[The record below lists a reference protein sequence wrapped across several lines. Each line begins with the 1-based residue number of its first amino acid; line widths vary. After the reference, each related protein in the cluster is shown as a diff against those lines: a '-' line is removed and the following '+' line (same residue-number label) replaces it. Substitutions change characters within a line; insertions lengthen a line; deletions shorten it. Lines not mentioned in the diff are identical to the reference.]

1 MTNKLLILG
10 AGADRTNGI
19 EFPMA
24 NTLLPAIT
32 QYLEGDG
39 KAVDEALRD
48 ALPGLRFKFIR
59 LINHAIDNLTN
70 REIGEL
76 KSVISR
82 VQVVVDGITDDDSIV
97 KKQGLLIIRLF
108 NKLVGVA
115 TESQI
120 DDITFNLIKDVFPEN
135 AHDIDSHDS
144 IVDIHKLPLSE
155 TFKSIFKITL
165 KQSLTTNSNDV
176 ANALGMDMLDV
187 EKLLID
193 KFLGFYNNKNSE
205 IKNYIYISWCLWAF
219 LVHRQEKVLEAYGT
233 TPLPFYGNIPTDI
246 KAITLNYTSFLENTL
261 GRDNCVY
268 FHGGLAEYVRM
279 DTRDLIPI
287 ENISGCDP
295 AQLIKDEIA
304 PNIAVTDENT
314 ENQRH
319 VIPALVPPLRL
330 KPILSHKYIDLWHK
344 ASEWVNLADKI
355 VVVGYSF
362 NAADEHFN
370 DIMRVNHGKKF
381 DVVGPAVHD
390 QAFIVRIEKVLGV
403 PSGNWTN
410 CNVQNLPSKKAGSIR
425 LIKANADEVNIS
437 GLFADI

>member
-1 MTNKLLILG
+1 MSKKLLILG
-10 AGADRTNGI
+10 AGADRTTGI

-32 QYLEGDG
+32 QYLEGEG

-76 KSVISR
+76 KSVIGR
-82 VQVVVDGITDDDSIV
+82 VQIVVDSIADDDSIV
-97 KKQGLLIIRLF
+97 KKQGMLIIRLF

-135 AHDIDSHDS
+135 ANEIDSHDS

-155 TFKSIFKITL
+155 TFKSIFKSTL
-165 KQSLTTNSNDV
+165 KQSLTTSSNEV

-193 KFLGFYNNKNSE
+193 KFLGFYNNKSSE

-219 LVHRQEKVLEAYGT
+219 LVHRQNKVLETYNSSS
-233 TPLPFYGNIPTDI
+233 LPFYENIPAGI
-246 KAITLNYTSFLENTL
+246 KAITLNYTSFLEITL

-268 FHGGLAEYVRM
+268 FHGGLAEYVSM
-279 DTRDLIPI
+279 DTRNLIPI
-287 ENISGCDP
+287 ENIVGCDP
-295 AQLIKDEIA
+295 AQLINSEISS
-304 PNIAVTDENT
+304 NIDVTDDNT
-314 ENQRH
+314 ENQKH

-330 KPILSHKYIDLWHK
+330 KPILSHKYIELWHR
-344 ASEWVNLADKI
+344 ASEWVQNADKI

-370 DIMRVNHGKKF
+370 DIMRVNNGKKF
-381 DVVGPAVHD
+381 DIVGPAVHD
-390 QAFIVRIEKVLGV
+390 SGFIVRIEKVLHV

-410 CNVQNLPSKKAGSIR
+410 CSIQNLPAKKAGNVR
-425 LIKANADEVNIS
+425 LIKANADEVNLEN
-437 GLFADI
+437 LFAD

>member
-1 MTNKLLILG
+1 
-10 AGADRTNGI
+10 
-19 EFPMA
+19 MA

-32 QYLEGDG
+32 QYLDGDG
-39 KAVDEALRD
+39 KAVDVVLHD
-48 ALPGLRFKFIR
+48 ALPGLRFTFIR
-59 LINHAIDNLTN
+59 LINNAVDNLTN

-76 KSVISR
+76 KSVIKR
-82 VQVVVDGITDDDSIV
+82 VQVVVDSIADDSSIV
-97 KKQGLLIIRLF
+97 KKQGMLIVRLF

-120 DDITFNLIKDVFPEN
+120 DDETYNLIKEVFPEN
-135 AHDIDSHDS
+135 AQDIDSHDS

-155 TFKSIFKITL
+155 TFKTIFKTTL
-165 KQSLTTNSNDV
+165 KQSLTTSSNEV
-176 ANALGMDMLDV
+176 ATALGMDMLDV

-193 KFLGFYNNKNSE
+193 KFLGFYNNKSSE

-219 LVHRQEKVLEAYGT
+219 LVHRQEKVLSSFNGS
-233 TPLPFYGNIPTDI
+233 PLPFYGNIPSGI
-246 KAITLNYTSFLENTL
+246 KAITLNYTSFLEKTL
-261 GRDNCVY
+261 GRENCVY

-287 ENISGCDP
+287 ENIAGCDP
-295 AQLIKDEIA
+295 AQLIKDEVV

-330 KPILSHKYIDLWHK
+330 KPILSHKYIELWHK
-344 ASEWVNLADKI
+344 ASEWVQQADKI

-362 NAADEHFN
+362 NTADEHFN
-370 DIMRVNHGKKF
+370 DIMRVNHGKQF
-381 DVVGPAVHD
+381 DIVGPAVHD

-410 CNVQNLPSKKAGSIR
+410 CIVQNLPAKKAGGVR
-425 LIKANADEVNIS
+425 LIKANADEVNLS
-437 GLFADI
+437 ELFQ

>member
-1 MTNKLLILG
+1 MKLLILG
-10 AGADRTNGI
+10 AGADRTTGI

-32 QYLEGDG
+32 QYLDGDG
-39 KAVDEALRD
+39 KAVDAALRD
-48 ALPGLRFKFIR
+48 ALPGLRFTFVR
-59 LINHAIDNLTN
+59 LINNAVDNLTN

-76 KSVISR
+76 KSVIKR
-82 VQVVVDGITDDDSIV
+82 VQVVVDSIADDSSIV
-97 KKQGLLIIRLF
+97 KKQGMLIVRLF

-120 DDITFNLIKDVFPEN
+120 DDETYNLIKEVFPED
-135 AHDIDSHDS
+135 AQDIDSHDS

-155 TFKSIFKITL
+155 TFKTIFKTTL
-165 KQSLTTNSNDV
+165 KQSLTTSSNDV
-176 ANALGMDMLDV
+176 ATALGMDMLDV

-193 KFLGFYNNKNSE
+193 KFLGFYNNKSSE

-219 LVHRQEKVLEAYGT
+219 LVHRQEKVLSTYNGS
-233 TPLPFYGNIPTDI
+233 PLPFYGNIPAGI
-246 KAITLNYTSFLENTL
+246 KAITLNYTSFLEKTL
-261 GRDNCVY
+261 GRENCVY

-287 ENISGCDP
+287 ENIAGCNP
-295 AQLIKDEIA
+295 AQLITDEVA
-304 PNIAVTDENT
+304 PNIVVTDENT

-330 KPILSHKYIDLWHK
+330 KPILSHKYIELWHK
-344 ASEWVNLADKI
+344 ASEWVQQADKI

-381 DVVGPAVHD
+381 DVVGPCVHD

-403 PSGNWTN
+403 PTGNWTN
-410 CNVQNLPSKKAGSIR
+410 CNVQNLPAKKAGSVR
-425 LIKANADEVNIS
+425 LIKANADEVNLS
-437 GLFADI
+437 ELFEQ